1 MNTTLNPTE
10 QDIQA
15 VLDEFFQTGY
25 SLEDFCSLTGH
36 EQTELQSW
44 IEDYQQQ
51 MPADPNAFL
60 EVNVIGTPQTFPSS
74 KSPAGSL
81 FARIGDIELYHYVP
95 ADYLKSLKS

>member
-10 QDIQA
+10 QDIQN

-36 EQTELQSW
+36 EQTDLQSW

-51 MPADPNAFL
+51 MSADPNAFL
-60 EVNVIGTPQTFPSS
+60 EVNVIGTPQTFPSL
-74 KSPAGSL
+74 KTPAGVL
-81 FARIGDIELYHYVP
+81 FARIGDIELYRYVS